1 MLSHPAHTSTAWD
14 FSFSLFIY
22 QMPCKGDP
30 CSLGIHIKLLSC
42 IQTPLLNSHLPLVLS
57 RNAEFER
64 GKSVFI
70 RGNLTLQS
78 IVNKRRI
85 RFRFVRLF
93 MQGHDTESIF
103 WHKQLEM
110 GFGHWKFCPYLKNFC
125 RETFVL
131 LFHVILVSICCSPQ
145 PSICC

>member
-1 MLSHPAHTSTAWD
+1 MSLWKCYPIPLTHPQRGISPSLSSSIRCLAKVTPAHWGSTSN
-14 FSFSLFIY
+14 
-22 QMPCKGDP
+22 
-30 CSLGIHIKLLSC
+30 SC
-42 IQTPLLNSHLPLVLS
+42 LVNSHLPLVLS

-70 RGNLTLQS
+70 HGNLTLQS

-85 RFRFVRLF
+85 PFRFVRTF
-93 MQGHDTESIF
+93 MQGQDTESIF

-110 GFGHWKFCPYLKNFC
+110 GFGHWKFCHYLKNFC

-131 LFHVILVSICCSPQ
+131 LLHMILVSICCSPQ